1 MSNNEVCRE
10 CEHFSVEDTVL
21 CRDCAENGFVDLMN
35 TNAQA
40 RMETYTGEYYYSTV
54 AEVDKFTS
62 DIFQCWFN
70 NDPEKAGKLIFKL
83 FNAKLESFQHEGEL

>member
-40 RMETYTGEYYYSTV
+40 RMETYTGSTITLQWQRL
-54 AEVDKFTS
+54 TS
-62 DIFQCWFN
+62 L
-70 NDPEKAGKLIFKL
+70 PLIFSSVGLTTMPRKQV
-83 FNAKLESFQHEGEL
+83 S